1 MCLFMIDR
9 DVPDEQLFSD
19 VRGRFTDWNLIQIH
33 ARQTINKYLEENW
46 NGDFCDPNALK
57 VKIHN
62 MAFKNGEVR
71 LELISNELLNYEDI
85 NEFCRN
91 FRLQCNYVYLKTKY
105 DNSLWLKGRTKLGD
119 GDIIYS
125 FVRADCEVYYLKE
138 NLIF

>member
-1 MCLFMIDR
+1 MINR
-9 DVPDEQLFSD
+9 EVPDEQLFSD
-19 VRGRFTDWNLIQIH
+19 VRGRYTDWKLIQIH
-33 ARQTINKYLEENW
+33 AQQVINKYLDEHW
-46 NGDFCDPNALK
+46 NEDPFCNPNPDLLK

-62 MAFKNGEVR
+62 IAFENGEVR
-71 LELISNELLNYEDI
+71 LELISNELLNYEDV

-105 DNSLWLKGRTKLGD
+105 DNSLWLKGRTKLGE

>member
-1 MCLFMIDR
+1 MIDR
-9 DVPDEQLFSD
+9 SVPDEQLFSD
-19 VRGRFTDWNLIQIH
+19 VRGRYTDWKLIQIH
-33 ARQTINKYLEENW
+33 TKQIINKYLDKKW
-46 NGDFCDPNALK
+46 NGDFCDRTHTLK

-62 MAFKNGEVR
+62 IAFENGEVR

-91 FRLQCNYVYLKTKY
+91 FRLQCNYVYLRTKY
-105 DNSLWLKGRTKLGD
+105 DNSAWLKGRTKLGD

-125 FVRADCEVYYLKE
+125 FVREDCEVYYLKE